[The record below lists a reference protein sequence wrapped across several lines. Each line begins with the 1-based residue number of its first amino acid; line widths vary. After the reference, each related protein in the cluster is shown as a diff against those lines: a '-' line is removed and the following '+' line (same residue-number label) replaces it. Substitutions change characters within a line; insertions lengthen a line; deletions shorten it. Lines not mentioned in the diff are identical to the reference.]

1 MRASPEWRVTD
12 LEKALERL
20 AESQAKTEESL
31 RTVNER
37 MAASDALSRTEMQE
51 FKDRMAASDARSRTE
66 MQEFKDRMAASDARS
81 RTEMQEFKAEMKE
94 FYKRLGE
101 ISNKFG
107 TLVED
112 IVLPNLPGLFA
123 QLFHEE
129 PEIFSRVVIKRKSS
143 DRSQTREF
151 DAVLSGETVILFVE
165 TKSAL
170 KPEDVPRWTGVLET
184 ARSYFPDAGEKK
196 IFGAL
201 ASFYLDNSLA
211 TYVDRQGIFIFAL
224 GGGFLEPKNSKEF
237 SPRVF

>member
-37 MAASDALSRTEMQE
+37 MAASDALSRVDMQE
-51 FKDRMAASDARSRTE
+51 FRDRMAASDARSRTE
-66 MQEFKDRMAASDARS
+66 MQEFRDRMAASDARS
-81 RTEMQEFKAEMKE
+81 RTEMQESKAEMRE
-94 FYKRLGE
+94 FHKKLGE
-101 ISNKFG
+101 MSNKFG

-112 IVLPNLPGLFA
+112 IVLPNLPGLFV

-129 PEIFSRVVIKRKSS
+129 PEIFSRVTKRKSS

-170 KPEDVPRWTGVLET
+170 KPEDVPKWTGVLET